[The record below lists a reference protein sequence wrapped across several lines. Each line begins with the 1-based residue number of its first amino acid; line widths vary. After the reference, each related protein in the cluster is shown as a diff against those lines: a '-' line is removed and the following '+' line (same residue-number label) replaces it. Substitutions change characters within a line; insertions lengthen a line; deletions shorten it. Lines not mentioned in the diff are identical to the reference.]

1 MSHQIE
7 TNLIHVY
14 PMREQLT
21 ELAYDLWWS
30 GIPGVNALWR
40 DLDPALWDALNH
52 SPVAMLREVD
62 TIPEAWLERAA
73 PLLARWE
80 AVRAAAPM
88 PDCPAITYLCMEFG
102 IHESLPIYSG
112 GLGILAGD
120 HIRSA
125 ADLGLDFA
133 GVGLFYREGYFYQV
147 LHEGQQSS
155 AYPLRDPTDLALR
168 PVLDDEGAPLKITIP
183 YGTEDMVARA
193 WEVRLAGVRLYL
205 LDTNLPENSEEVRD
219 LTRRLYGGDNRTRIG
234 QEILLGIGGV
244 RLMNALGRQ
253 TDVFHMNEGHAAFS
267 VLELWAD
274 GMREGLSRQAAW
286 DATEQKCVFT
296 THTPV
301 PAGHDRFWWDSVNDL
316 LGPYRESLEL
326 REGAFMDLGREDPT
340 DLSTPLSMTVLALRG
355 SRAANG
361 VSALHGEVSRG
372 MFADLGFQ
380 IDHITNGVHP
390 GAWLAPEMEALF
402 DARLPGWR
410 AQHSDLAF
418 WSGAES
424 LPAADLLAARRAMR
438 GRLVQEVRRRVGR
451 DVLDPTA
458 LTIGFARRFA
468 PYKRGDLIFTDP
480 DRLAALL
487 DQGVQIVYG
496 GKAHPND
503 TAGQAIIARVL
514 RWARDP
520 RFRNRVILIPNYEA
534 DFGRLM
540 TQGCDV
546 WLNNPRRPREASGT
560 SGQKAALN
568 GNPNCSVL
576 DGWWPEAFDGRNGWA
591 IGTTRDWEDTEAQDA
606 ADIESLYSVLTSE
619 ILPTF
624 QQPER
629 WAKIMAH
636 TIATCMP
643 VFNTHRM
650 VMDYLTGMY
659 RAG

>member
-1 MSHQIE
+1 
-7 TNLIHVY
+7 
-14 PMREQLT
+14 MREQLT

-30 GIPGVNALWR
+30 GIPGVNELWR
-40 DLDPALWDALNH
+40 DLDPALWDDLNH
-52 SPVAMLREVD
+52 SPVAMLRELE
-62 TIPEAWLERAA
+62 TIPASWLEKAA
-73 PLLARWE
+73 PLLQRWE
-80 AVRAAAPM
+80 AMRQAP
-88 PDCPAITYLCMEFG
+88 PLPNCPAITYLCMEFG

-125 ADLGLDFA
+125 ADLGMNFV

-155 AYPLRDPTDLALR
+155 AYPCRDPADLALR
-168 PVLDDEGAPLKITIP
+168 PVLDEDGEPLKVSVPFGNET
-183 YGTEDMVARA
+183 MAVQA
-193 WEVRLAGVRLYL
+193 WEARLAGVRLYL
-205 LDTNLPENSEEVRD
+205 LDTNLPENNDEMRD
-219 LTRRLYGGDNRTRIG
+219 LTRRLYSGGQRTRIG
-234 QEILLGIGGV
+234 QEILLGIGGI
-244 RLMNALGRQ
+244 RLMKALGRQ

-274 GMREGLSRQAAW
+274 GMRDGLSRQEAW
-286 DATEQKCVFT
+286 TQTEQQCVFT

-301 PAGHDRFWWDSVNDL
+301 PAGHDRFWWESVNKL
-316 LGPYRESLEL
+316 LGPYRTSLSL
-326 REGAFMDLGREDPT
+326 REGTFMDLGREEPGNIN
-340 DLSTPLSMTVLALRG
+340 TPLSMTVLALRG

-361 VSALHGEVSRG
+361 VSALHGEVSRE

-390 GAWLAPEMEALF
+390 GAWLAPEMEAVF
-402 DARLPGWR
+402 DDHLPGWR
-410 AQHSDLAF
+410 EHHSDEAF
-418 WSGAES
+418 WGAAED
-424 LPAADLLAARRAMR
+424 LPRDALLTARRSMR
-438 GRLVQEVRRRVGR
+438 GRLIEGVRRRLGR
-451 DVLDPTA
+451 AVLDPDA

-496 GKAHPND
+496 GKAHPKD
-503 TAGQAIIARVL
+503 VAGQAIIARVL

-576 DGWWPEAFDGRNGWA
+576 DGWWPEAYDGRNGWA
-591 IGTTRDWEDTEAQDA
+591 VGTTRDWTDTEAQDA
-606 ADIESLYSVLTSE
+606 ADVESLYGVLTNE

-624 QQPER
+624 QQPEK
-629 WAKIMAH
+629 WGDIMAH

-650 VMDYLTGMY
+650 VLDYLKNMY
-659 RAG
+659 RAEQSDEG

>member
-1 MSHQIE
+1 
-7 TNLIHVY
+7 
-14 PMREQLT
+14 MREQLT

-30 GIPGVNALWR
+30 GVPGVNELWR
-40 DLDPALWDALNH
+40 DLDPTLWDTLNH
-52 SPVAMLREVD
+52 SPVAMLRELD
-62 TIPEAWLERAA
+62 TIPDAWLERAA
-73 PLLARWE
+73 PLLQRWE
-80 AVRAAAPM
+80 AMRQAP
-88 PDCPAITYLCMEFG
+88 PLPNCPAITYLCMEFG

-125 ADLGLDFA
+125 ADLGMDFV

-155 AYPLRDPTDLALR
+155 AYPCRDPSDLALH
-168 PVLDDEGAPLKITIP
+168 PVLDEDGEPLKIEVP
-183 YGTEDMVARA
+183 YGNETMAVQAWVA
-193 WEVRLAGVRLYL
+193 RLAGVRLYL
-205 LDTNLPENSEEVRD
+205 LDTNLPENNDEMRD
-219 LTRRLYGGDNRTRIG
+219 LTRQLYGGDQRTRIG
-234 QEILLGIGGV
+234 QEILLGIGGI
-244 RLMNALGRQ
+244 RLMNAIGRQ
-253 TDVFHMNEGHAAFS
+253 SDVFHMNEGHAAFS

-274 GMREGLSRQAAW
+274 GMRDGLSRQEAW
-286 DATEQKCVFT
+286 TQTEQQCVFT

-301 PAGHDRFWWDSVNDL
+301 PAGHDRFWWESVNTL
-316 LGPYRESLEL
+316 LGPYRASLSL
-326 REGAFMDLGREDPT
+326 REGTFMDLGREEPGNIN
-340 DLSTPLSMTVLALRG
+340 TPLSMTVLALRG

-361 VSALHGEVSRG
+361 VSALHGEVSRE

-390 GAWLAPEMEALF
+390 GAWLAPEMEAVF
-402 DARLPGWR
+402 DEHLPGWR
-410 AQHSDLAF
+410 AHHSDEAF
-418 WSGAES
+418 WDAAEK
-424 LPAADLLAARRAMR
+424 LPHDALLAARRSMR
-438 GRLVQEVRRRVGR
+438 GRLVDGVRQRLGR
-451 DVLDPTA
+451 EVLDPDA

-496 GKAHPND
+496 GKAHPRD
-503 TAGQAIIARVL
+503 VAGQAIIARVL

-576 DGWWPEAFDGRNGWA
+576 DGWWPEAYDGRNGWA
-591 IGTTRDWEDTEAQDA
+591 IGTTREWADTEAQDA
-606 ADIESLYSVLTSE
+606 ADVESLYGLLTGE

-624 QQPER
+624 QQPEK
-629 WAKIMAH
+629 WAGIMAH

-643 VFNTHRM
+643 AFNTHRM
-650 VMDYLTGMY
+650 VLDYLKNMY
-659 RAG
+659 RAEQSDEG